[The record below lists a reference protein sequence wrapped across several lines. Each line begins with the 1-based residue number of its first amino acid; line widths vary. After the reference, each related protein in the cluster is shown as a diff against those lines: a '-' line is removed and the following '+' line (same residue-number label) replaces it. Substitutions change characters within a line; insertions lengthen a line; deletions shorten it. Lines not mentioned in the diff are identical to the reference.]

1 MVDHY
6 EINIAK
12 KDMVGRYIHWA
23 TVTISDYNEQAAVEK
38 LEYLRSLFGDEFK
51 ISMTHW
57 IARGEHKPAWD

>member
-12 KDMVGRYIHWA
+12 KNDHNIYIHWA
-23 TVTISDYNEQAAVEK
+23 TVTISDYTEKAAVEK
-38 LEYLRSLFGDEFK
+38 LEYLRNLFGDEFN

-57 IARGEHKPAWD
+57 IARGEVKPEWN